1 MSIALLNVWRARWM
15 SLVTSSAF
23 QLSPA
28 IQTRA
33 FVSLSIL
40 ATSDVDDDLLYQMLV
55 ALKKALSTYDEPD
68 TTTVVSMLRCI
79 YKVIPALPANSR
91 YLPQLFWLAVALLES
106 SHMAVYVEAIQLLR
120 ATLDSMYEQG
130 GFKQKGVAATLLHN
144 RISLDEIACQLDQI
158 LGLSFEANFSFTMA
172 AIIFKGVRHQ
182 QLREHAE
189 AALRTLLKVTV
200 QSCVDHLHE
209 DDLIDSPIC
218 PEVLGFFIALL
229 PQSTTSVTFRQ
240 LLDEANAHPSWSSEE
255 YIPALEDDDSVSV
268 IPFQLLGIRDSVSAL
283 YATSFITAILATAQ
297 GDDTETEMLFKVLSD
312 VANAYPDTIST
323 M

>member
-1 MSIALLNVWRARWM
+1 M
-15 SLVTSSAF
+15 
-23 QLSPA
+23 
-28 IQTRA
+28 
-33 FVSLSIL
+33 L

-55 ALKKALSTYDEPD
+55 ALKKALSTYDETD

-130 GFKQKGVAATLLHN
+130 GFKQKGVATTLLDN
-144 RISLDEIACQLDQI
+144 RIPLEEIACQLDQI
-158 LGLSFEANFSFTMA
+158 LGLSFDSNFSFALA

-182 QLREHAE
+182 QLKEYAD

-209 DDLIDSPIC
+209 DDLPGSSIC
-218 PEVLGFFIALL
+218 HEVLGYFIALL
-229 PQSTTSVTFRQ
+229 PLSTTSVTFRQ
-240 LLDEANAHPSWSSEE
+240 LLEETAAHGSWSSEE
-255 YIPALEDDDSVSV
+255 VIPAEEDDDTISMV
-268 IPFQLLGIRDSVSAL
+268 PFQLLGIPDSTNAL
-283 YATSFITAILATAQ
+283 YVTSFITAILATAQ
-297 GDDTETEMLFKVLSD
+297 GDDAETELLFNILSD
-312 VANAYPDTIST
+312 IAIAYPDTIST
-323 M
+323 T